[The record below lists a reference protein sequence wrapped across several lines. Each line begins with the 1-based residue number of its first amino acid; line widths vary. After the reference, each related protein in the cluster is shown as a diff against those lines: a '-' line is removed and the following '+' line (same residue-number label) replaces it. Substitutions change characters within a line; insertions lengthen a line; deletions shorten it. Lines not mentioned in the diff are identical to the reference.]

1 MAWISRYGLPSVPN
15 IRAFFIFMNE
25 IQVFEYKGNKVT
37 FDFGNGVMTNATEMA
52 RAFGKE
58 PYGWIRLATTKEFLW
73 QLLIEKYPKSVPQN
87 LRNETG
93 NLRNETE
100 LGAILTEV
108 GLVKI
113 IQGGNSSLQGTWFND
128 DITIEF
134 ARWLSPAFA
143 IWCNDRIK
151 EYLMNGFKPL
161 SKAEMR
167 MQVFMDMQSEINRQ
181 SNVIKKQ
188 GKRITALL
196 SQLESEKQAKRERL
210 LLVSQTR
217 KDDFASW
224 LESESFSGIISMKE
238 IYRRYSGYCH
248 SIGAQCPHSSV
259 LGKML
264 VSMER
269 ERVRRNGGSYYIFGS
284 KPCHES

>member
-1 MAWISRYGLPSVPN
+1 MAWISRYRLHPILKV
-15 IRAFFIFMNE
+15 RAFFIIMNE
-25 IQVFEYKGNKVT
+25 VQVFEYKGNKVT
-37 FDFGNGVMTNATEMA
+37 FDFGGGVMTNATEMA

-58 PYGWIRLATTKEFLW
+58 PYGWIRLATTKDFLW
-73 QLLIEKYPKSVPQN
+73 QLLIEKYPQSGPQ
-87 LRNETG
+87 

-113 IQGGNSSLQGTWFND
+113 IQGGTSSLQGTWFND

-151 EYLMNGFKPL
+151 EYLMNGLKPL

-167 MQVFMDMQSEINRQ
+167 MQVFMDMQADISRQ

-188 GKRITALL
+188 SKRIAALV
-196 SQLESEKQAKRERL
+196 SQLESEKEAKRERL
-210 LLVSQTR
+210 AIASEVKSGDIEKWLSESGLKGLYKLSDLHRRYYGYCGNNNSAYFTTR
-217 KDDFASW
+217 K
-224 LESESFSGIISMKE
+224 LGNILRKK
-238 IYRRYSGYCH
+238 GYT
-248 SIGAQCPHSSV
+248 SIH
-259 LGKML
+259 K
-264 VSMER
+264 
-269 ERVRRNGGSYYIFGS
+269 RNGTWFII
-284 KPCHES
+284 

>member
-1 MAWISRYGLPSVPN
+1 
-15 IRAFFIFMNE
+15 MNE
-25 IQVFEYKGNKVT
+25 VQVFEYKGNKVT
-37 FDFGNGVMTNATEMA
+37 FDFGGGVMTNATEMA

-58 PYGWIRLATTKEFLW
+58 PYGWIRLATTKDFLW
-73 QLLIEKYPKSVPQN
+73 QLLIEKYPQSVPQN
-87 LRNETG
+87 LRNATG

-113 IQGGNSSLQGTWFND
+113 IQGGTSSLQGTWFND

-151 EYLMNGFKPL
+151 EYLMNGLKPL

-167 MQVFMDMQSEINRQ
+167 MQVFMDMQADISRQ

-188 GKRITALL
+188 SKRIAALV
-196 SQLESEKQAKRERL
+196 SQLESEKEAKRERL
-210 LLVSQTR
+210 AIASEVKSGDIEKWLSESGLKGLYKLSDLHRRYHGYCGNDNSAYFTTR
-217 KDDFASW
+217 K
-224 LESESFSGIISMKE
+224 LGNILRKK
-238 IYRRYSGYCH
+238 GYT
-248 SIGAQCPHSSV
+248 SIH
-259 LGKML
+259 K
-264 VSMER
+264 
-269 ERVRRNGGSYYIFGS
+269 RNGTWFII
-284 KPCHES
+284 

>member
-1 MAWISRYGLPSVPN
+1 MAWISRYGLPSVLKV
-15 IRAFFIFMNE
+15 RAFFIIMNE
-25 IQVFEYKGNKVT
+25 VQVFEYKGNKVT
-37 FDFGNGVMTNATEMA
+37 FDFGGGVMTNATEMA

-58 PYGWIRLATTKEFLW
+58 PYGWIRLATTKDFLW
-73 QLLIEKYPKSVPQN
+73 QLLIEKYPQSVPQN

-113 IQGGNSSLQGTWFND
+113 IQGGTSSLQGTWFND

-134 ARWLSPAFA
+134 ARWLSPAFS

-151 EYLMNGFKPL
+151 EYLMNGLKPL

-167 MQVFMDMQSEINRQ
+167 MQVFMDMQADISRQ

-188 GKRITALL
+188 SKRIAALV
-196 SQLESEKQAKRERL
+196 SQLESEKEAKRERL
-210 LLVSQTR
+210 AIASEVKSGDIEKWLSESGLKGLYKLSDLHRRYHGYCGNNNSAYFTTR
-217 KDDFASW
+217 K
-224 LESESFSGIISMKE
+224 LGNILRKK
-238 IYRRYSGYCH
+238 GYT
-248 SIGAQCPHSSV
+248 SIH
-259 LGKML
+259 K
-264 VSMER
+264 
-269 ERVRRNGGSYYIFGS
+269 RNGTWFIT
-284 KPCHES
+284 

>member
-1 MAWISRYGLPSVPN
+1 MAWISRYRLHPILKV
-15 IRAFFIFMNE
+15 RAFFIIMNE
-25 IQVFEYKGNKVT
+25 VQVFEYKGNKVT
-37 FDFGNGVMTNATEMA
+37 FDFGGGVMTNATEMA

-58 PYGWIRLATTKEFLW
+58 PYGWIRLATTKDFLW
-73 QLLIEKYPKSVPQN
+73 QLLIEKYPQSVPQN
-87 LRNETG
+87 LRNATG

-113 IQGGNSSLQGTWFND
+113 IQGGTSSLQGTWFND

-151 EYLMNGFKPL
+151 EYLMNGLKPL

-167 MQVFMDMQSEINRQ
+167 MQVFMDMQADISRQ

-188 GKRITALL
+188 SKRIAALV
-196 SQLESEKQAKRERL
+196 SQLESEKEAKRERL
-210 LLVSQTR
+210 AIASEVKSGDIEKWLSESGLKGLYKLSDLHRRYYGYCGNNNSAYFTTR
-217 KDDFASW
+217 K
-224 LESESFSGIISMKE
+224 LGNILRKK
-238 IYRRYSGYCH
+238 GYT
-248 SIGAQCPHSSV
+248 SIH
-259 LGKML
+259 K
-264 VSMER
+264 
-269 ERVRRNGGSYYIFGS
+269 RNGTWFII
-284 KPCHES
+284 

>member
-1 MAWISRYGLPSVPN
+1 MAWISRYRLHPILKV
-15 IRAFFIFMNE
+15 RAFFIIMNE
-25 IQVFEYKGNKVT
+25 VQVFEYKGNKVT
-37 FDFGNGVMTNATEMA
+37 FDFGGGVMTNATEMA

-58 PYGWIRLATTKEFLW
+58 PYGWIRLATTKDFLW
-73 QLLIEKYPKSVPQN
+73 QLLIEKYPQSVPQN

-113 IQGGNSSLQGTWFND
+113 IQGGTSSLQGTWFND

-134 ARWLSPAFA
+134 ARWLSPAFS

-151 EYLMNGFKPL
+151 EYLMNGLKPL

-167 MQVFMDMQSEINRQ
+167 MQVFMDMQADISRQ

-188 GKRITALL
+188 SKRIAALV
-196 SQLESEKQAKRERL
+196 SQLESEKEAKRERL
-210 LLVSQTR
+210 AIASEVKSGDIEKWLSESGLKGLYKLSDLHRRYHGYCGNNNSAYFTTR
-217 KDDFASW
+217 K
-224 LESESFSGIISMKE
+224 LGNILRKK
-238 IYRRYSGYCH
+238 GYT
-248 SIGAQCPHSSV
+248 SIH
-259 LGKML
+259 K
-264 VSMER
+264 
-269 ERVRRNGGSYYIFGS
+269 RNGTWFII
-284 KPCHES
+284 

>member
-1 MAWISRYGLPSVPN
+1 
-15 IRAFFIFMNE
+15 MNE
-25 IQVFEYKGNKVT
+25 VQVFEYKGNKVT
-37 FDFGNGVMTNATEMA
+37 FDFGGGVMTNATEMA

-58 PYGWIRLATTKEFLW
+58 PYGWIRLATTKDFLW
-73 QLLIEKYPKSVPQN
+73 QLLIEKYPQSVPQN
-87 LRNETG
+87 LRNATG

-113 IQGGNSSLQGTWFND
+113 IQGGTSSLQGTWFND

-151 EYLMNGFKPL
+151 EYLMNGLKPL

-167 MQVFMDMQSEINRQ
+167 MQVFMDMQADISRQ

-188 GKRITALL
+188 SKRIAALV
-196 SQLESEKQAKRERL
+196 SQLESEKEAKRERL
-210 LLVSQTR
+210 AIASEVKSGDIEKWLSESGLKGLYKLSNLHRRYHGYCGNDNSAYFTTR
-217 KDDFASW
+217 K
-224 LESESFSGIISMKE
+224 LGNILRKK
-238 IYRRYSGYCH
+238 GYT
-248 SIGAQCPHSSV
+248 SIH
-259 LGKML
+259 K
-264 VSMER
+264 
-269 ERVRRNGGSYYIFGS
+269 RNGTWFII
-284 KPCHES
+284 

>member
-1 MAWISRYGLPSVPN
+1 
-15 IRAFFIFMNE
+15 
-25 IQVFEYKGNKVT
+25 
-37 FDFGNGVMTNATEMA
+37 MTNATEMA

-58 PYGWIRLATTKEFLW
+58 PYGWIRFATTKDFLW
-73 QLLIEKYPKSVPQN
+73 QLLIEKYPQSVPQN

-113 IQGGNSSLQGTWFND
+113 IQGGTSSLQGTWFND

-134 ARWLSPAFA
+134 ARWLSPAFS

-151 EYLMNGFKPL
+151 KYLMNGLKPL

-167 MQVFMDMQSEINRQ
+167 MQVFMDMQADISRQ

-188 GKRITALL
+188 SKRIAALV
-196 SQLESEKQAKRERL
+196 SQLESEKEAKRERL
-210 LLVSQTR
+210 AIASEVKSGDIEKWLSESGLKGLYKLSDLHRRYHGYCGNDNSEYFTTR
-217 KDDFASW
+217 K
-224 LESESFSGIISMKE
+224 LGNILRKK
-238 IYRRYSGYCH
+238 GYT
-248 SIGAQCPHSSV
+248 SIH
-259 LGKML
+259 K
-264 VSMER
+264 
-269 ERVRRNGGSYYIFGS
+269 RNGTWFII
-284 KPCHES
+284 

>member
-1 MAWISRYGLPSVPN
+1 MAWISRYGLPSVLKV
-15 IRAFFIFMNE
+15 RAFFIIMNE
-25 IQVFEYKGNKVT
+25 VQVFEYKGNKVT
-37 FDFGNGVMTNATEMA
+37 FDFGGGVMTNATEMA

-58 PYGWIRLATTKEFLW
+58 PYGWIRLATTKDFLW
-73 QLLIEKYPKSVPQN
+73 QLLIEKYPQSVPQN

-113 IQGGNSSLQGTWFND
+113 IQGGTSSLQGTWFND

-134 ARWLSPAFA
+134 ARWLSPAFS

-151 EYLMNGFKPL
+151 EYLMNGLKPL

-167 MQVFMDMQSEINRQ
+167 MQVFMDMQEDISRQ

-188 GKRITALL
+188 SKRIAALV
-196 SQLESEKQAKRERL
+196 SQLESEKEAKRERL
-210 LLVSQTR
+210 AIASEVKSGDIEKWLSESGLKGLYKLSDLHRRYHGYCGNDNSEYFTTR
-217 KDDFASW
+217 K
-224 LESESFSGIISMKE
+224 LGNILRKK
-238 IYRRYSGYCH
+238 GYT
-248 SIGAQCPHSSV
+248 SIH
-259 LGKML
+259 K
-264 VSMER
+264 
-269 ERVRRNGGSYYIFGS
+269 RNGTWFII
-284 KPCHES
+284 

>member
-1 MAWISRYGLPSVPN
+1 MAWISRYGLPSVLKV
-15 IRAFFIFMNE
+15 RAFFIIMNE
-25 IQVFEYKGNKVT
+25 VQVFEYKGNKVT
-37 FDFGNGVMTNATEMA
+37 FDFGGGVMTNATEMA

-58 PYGWIRLATTKEFLW
+58 PYGWIRLATTKDFLW
-73 QLLIEKYPKSVPQN
+73 QLLIEKYPQSVPQN

-113 IQGGNSSLQGTWFND
+113 IQGGTSSLQGTWFND

-134 ARWLSPAFA
+134 ARWLSPAFS

-151 EYLMNGFKPL
+151 EYLMNGLKPL

-167 MQVFMDMQSEINRQ
+167 MQVFMDMQADISRQ

-188 GKRITALL
+188 SKRIAALV
-196 SQLESEKQAKRERL
+196 SQLESEKEAKRERL
-210 LLVSQTR
+210 AIASEVKSGDIEKWLSESGLKGLYKLSDLHRRYYGYCGNNNSEYFTTR
-217 KDDFASW
+217 K
-224 LESESFSGIISMKE
+224 LGNILRKK
-238 IYRRYSGYCH
+238 GYT
-248 SIGAQCPHSSV
+248 SIH
-259 LGKML
+259 K
-264 VSMER
+264 
-269 ERVRRNGGSYYIFGS
+269 RNGTWFII
-284 KPCHES
+284 

>member
-1 MAWISRYGLPSVPN
+1 MSSFGCVVAPLE
-15 IRAFFIFMNE
+15 ALFLFMNE
-25 IQVFEYKGNKVT
+25 IKVFEYKGNKVT

-58 PYGWIRLATTKEFLW
+58 PYGWIRLATTKDFLW
-73 QLLIEKYPKSVPQN
+73 QLLIEKYPQSVPQI

-128 DITIEF
+128 DVTIEF

-181 SNVIKKQ
+181 SKVIKKQ

-196 SQLESEKQAKRERL
+196 AQIKSDKEAKKECLLIEK
-210 LLVSQTR
+210 TR
-217 KDDFASW
+217 NYEELANW
-224 LESESFSGIISMKE
+224 LSTAGFSGRVSLNEVYTRYKDHCINNSM
-238 IYRRYSGYCH
+238 RYPAC
-248 SIGAQCPHSSV
+248 SI

-264 VSMER
+264 VSLEQ
-269 ERVRRNGGSYYIFGS
+269 ERVRIQGRSYYIFS
-284 KPCHES
+284 F

>member
-1 MAWISRYGLPSVPN
+1 MLKV
-15 IRAFFIFMNE
+15 RAFFIIMNE
-25 IQVFEYKGNKVT
+25 VQVFEYKGNKVT
-37 FDFGNGVMTNATEMA
+37 FDFGGGVMTNATEMA

-58 PYGWIRLATTKEFLW
+58 PYGWIRLATTKDFLW
-73 QLLIEKYPKSVPQN
+73 QLLIEKYPQSVPQN

-113 IQGGNSSLQGTWFND
+113 IQGGTSSLQGTWFND

-134 ARWLSPAFA
+134 ARWLSPAFS

-151 EYLMNGFKPL
+151 EYLMNGLKPL

-167 MQVFMDMQSEINRQ
+167 MQVFMDMQADISRQ

-188 GKRITALL
+188 SKRIAALV
-196 SQLESEKQAKRERL
+196 SQLESEKEAKRERL
-210 LLVSQTR
+210 AIASEVKSGDIEKWLSESGLKGLYKLSDLHRRYYGYCGNDNSAYFTTR
-217 KDDFASW
+217 K
-224 LESESFSGIISMKE
+224 LGNILRKK
-238 IYRRYSGYCH
+238 GYT
-248 SIGAQCPHSSV
+248 SIH
-259 LGKML
+259 K
-264 VSMER
+264 
-269 ERVRRNGGSYYIFGS
+269 RNGTWFII
-284 KPCHES
+284 

>member
-1 MAWISRYGLPSVPN
+1 MAWISRYGLPSVLKV
-15 IRAFFIFMNE
+15 RAFFIIMNE
-25 IQVFEYKGNKVT
+25 VQVFEYKGNKVT
-37 FDFGNGVMTNATEMA
+37 FDFGGGVMTNATEMA

-58 PYGWIRLATTKEFLW
+58 PYGWIRLATTKDFLW
-73 QLLIEKYPKSVPQN
+73 QLLIEKYPQSVPQN

-113 IQGGNSSLQGTWFND
+113 IQGGTSSLQGTWFND

-134 ARWLSPAFA
+134 ARWLSPAFS

-151 EYLMNGFKPL
+151 EYLMNGLKPL

-167 MQVFMDMQSEINRQ
+167 MQVFMDMQADISRQ

-188 GKRITALL
+188 SKRIAALV
-196 SQLESEKQAKRERL
+196 SQLESEKEAKRERL
-210 LLVSQTR
+210 AIASEVKSGDIEKWLSESGLKGLYKLSDLHRRYHGYCGNNNSAYFTTR
-217 KDDFASW
+217 K
-224 LESESFSGIISMKE
+224 LGNILRKK
-238 IYRRYSGYCH
+238 GYT
-248 SIGAQCPHSSV
+248 SIH
-259 LGKML
+259 K
-264 VSMER
+264 
-269 ERVRRNGGSYYIFGS
+269 RNGTWFII
-284 KPCHES
+284 

>member
-1 MAWISRYGLPSVPN
+1 
-15 IRAFFIFMNE
+15 MNE
-25 IQVFEYKGNKVT
+25 VQVFEYKGNKVT
-37 FDFGNGVMTNATEMA
+37 FDFGGGVMTNATEMA

-58 PYGWIRLATTKEFLW
+58 PYGWIRLATTKDFLW
-73 QLLIEKYPKSVPQN
+73 QLLIEKYPQSVPQN

-113 IQGGNSSLQGTWFND
+113 IQGGTSSLQGTWFND

-151 EYLMNGFKPL
+151 EYLMNGLKPL

-167 MQVFMDMQSEINRQ
+167 MQVFMDMQADISRQ

-188 GKRITALL
+188 SKRIAALV
-196 SQLESEKQAKRERL
+196 SQLESEKEAKRERL
-210 LLVSQTR
+210 AIASEVKSGDIEKWLSESGLKGLYKLSDLHRRYHGYCGNNNSAYFTTR
-217 KDDFASW
+217 K
-224 LESESFSGIISMKE
+224 LGNILRKK
-238 IYRRYSGYCH
+238 GYT
-248 SIGAQCPHSSV
+248 SIH
-259 LGKML
+259 K
-264 VSMER
+264 
-269 ERVRRNGGSYYIFGS
+269 RNGTWFII
-284 KPCHES
+284 

>member
-1 MAWISRYGLPSVPN
+1 MAWISRYRLHPILKV
-15 IRAFFIFMNE
+15 RAFFIIMNE
-25 IQVFEYKGNKVT
+25 VQVFEYKGNKVT
-37 FDFGNGVMTNATEMA
+37 FDFGGGVMTNATEMA

-58 PYGWIRLATTKEFLW
+58 PYGWIRLATTKDFLW
-73 QLLIEKYPKSVPQN
+73 QLLIEKYPQSVPQN
-87 LRNETG
+87 LRNATG

-113 IQGGNSSLQGTWFND
+113 IQGGTSSLQGTWFND

-151 EYLMNGFKPL
+151 EYLMNGLKPL

-167 MQVFMDMQSEINRQ
+167 MQVFMDMQADISRQ

-188 GKRITALL
+188 SKRIAALV
-196 SQLESEKQAKRERL
+196 SQLESEKEAKRERL
-210 LLVSQTR
+210 AIASEVKSGDIEKWLSESGLKGLYKLSDLHTRYYGYCGNNNSAYFTTR
-217 KDDFASW
+217 K
-224 LESESFSGIISMKE
+224 LGNILRKK
-238 IYRRYSGYCH
+238 GYT
-248 SIGAQCPHSSV
+248 SIH
-259 LGKML
+259 K
-264 VSMER
+264 
-269 ERVRRNGGSYYIFGS
+269 RNGTWFII
-284 KPCHES
+284 

>member
-1 MAWISRYGLPSVPN
+1 MAWISRYGLPSVLKV
-15 IRAFFIFMNE
+15 RAFFIIMNE
-25 IQVFEYKGNKVT
+25 VQVFEYKGNKVT
-37 FDFGNGVMTNATEMA
+37 FDFGGGVMTNATEMA

-58 PYGWIRLATTKEFLW
+58 PYGWIRLATTKDFLW
-73 QLLIEKYPKSVPQN
+73 QLLIEKYPQSVPQN

-113 IQGGNSSLQGTWFND
+113 IQGGTSSLQGTWFND

-134 ARWLSPAFA
+134 ARWLSPAFS

-151 EYLMNGFKPL
+151 EYLMNGLKPL

-167 MQVFMDMQSEINRQ
+167 MQVFMDMQADISRQ

-188 GKRITALL
+188 SKRIAALV
-196 SQLESEKQAKRERL
+196 SQLESEKEAKRERL
-210 LLVSQTR
+210 AIASEVKSGDIEKWLSESGLKGLYKLSDLHRRYHGYCGNDNSAYFTTR
-217 KDDFASW
+217 K
-224 LESESFSGIISMKE
+224 LGNILRKK
-238 IYRRYSGYCH
+238 GYT
-248 SIGAQCPHSSV
+248 SIH
-259 LGKML
+259 K
-264 VSMER
+264 
-269 ERVRRNGGSYYIFGS
+269 RNGTWFII
-284 KPCHES
+284 